1 MAILMDY
8 NPNSQFNNSQNG
20 GVNDGQNPN
29 IYASGQMPDNSF
41 RNGQAQ
47 NFYAPQ
53 YYPVMPV
60 FVPDPEEEQ
69 RNKDR
74 KILKSMGTAF
84 GIAIIIYI
92 VLSNASVLLLM
103 FISKFFP
110 AVGRLLNDT
119 AGQFALEGY
128 LSVFV
133 LGGAF
138 MIAYAILRSK
148 KYVGI
153 LPYGTTYN
161 KKASISLVM
170 FLAPV
175 VLISTIVINLISAI
189 LQDALGITFESGFE
203 DMSADGPWSALILV
217 ITLAVIPA
225 VVEEFCIRGVV
236 LQPLRRYGDKF
247 AILMSALI
255 FSILHGNMVQIPYT
269 LVAGIYFGYL
279 CVATGSLWP
288 SMVLHFI
295 NNMFSVI
302 QVIVESNFG
311 ETASAVA
318 VFVMLGALIV
328 SGIIGGVIFFNM
340 KYKAGLKDG
349 VTTLKTGG
357 KAGALFI
364 NPPMIIAII
373 FMLIFTASSI
383 SW

>member
-8 NPNSQFNNSQNG
+8 NPNSQFNNSQDS
-20 GVNDGQNPN
+20 GVNNGQNPN
-29 IYASGQMPDNSF
+29 IYAGGQIPDNSF
-41 RNGQAQ
+41 RRGPVQ

-53 YYPVMPV
+53 YNTVMPP
-60 FVPDPEEEQ
+60 FVPDPKEEEKK
-69 RNKDR
+69 KDR

-84 GIAIIIYI
+84 GIAIILYI
-92 VLSNASVLLLM
+92 VLANACSIVLWFIAEFSPSVD
-103 FISKFFP
+103 
-110 AVGRLLNDT
+110 RLLNDA

-161 KKASISLVM
+161 RKASISLVM
-170 FLAPV
+170 LLAPV

-189 LQDALGITFESGFE
+189 LQDALGITFESGLE
-203 DMSADGPWSALILV
+203 DLSADGLWSALILV

-288 SMVLHFI
+288 SIVLHFI
-295 NNMFSVI
+295 NNMFSVV
-302 QVIVESNFG
+302 QVIVDSNFG
-311 ETASAVA
+311 ENWGAAAVLIMLGLLVA
-318 VFVMLGALIV
+318 V
-328 SGIIGGVIFFNM
+328 GIAGGIIFFNM
-340 KYKAGLKDG
+340 KYKAELKDG
-349 VTTLKTGG
+349 VTTLKPSG
-357 KAGALFI
+357 KAGALFG
-364 NPPMIIAII
+364 NPPMIIAIV
-373 FMLIFTASSI
+373 FMLIFTATSI
-383 SW
+383 NW